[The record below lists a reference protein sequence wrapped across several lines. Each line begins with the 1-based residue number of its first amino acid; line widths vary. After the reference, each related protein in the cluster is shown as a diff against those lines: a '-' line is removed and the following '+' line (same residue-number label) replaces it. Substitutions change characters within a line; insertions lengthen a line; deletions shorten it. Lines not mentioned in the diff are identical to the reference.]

1 MMHEVE
7 PPPIQYQ
14 VSTKLQP
21 KRAKRQSKVGMIA
34 AALGSLI
41 GLPAVGYVATRS
53 VAPAA
58 VSIAASGGMPAF
70 AASVKLTGAST
81 QNKAT
86 YALCGVDV
94 ANLSR
99 KPIKSLAFTVEVRD
113 GNRECQSLRQTSI
126 AMCQAALT
134 LAEPAASQ

>member
-70 AASVKLTGAST
+70 AASVKLTGAARRT
-81 QNKAT
+81 KQLMH
-86 YALCGVDV
+86 YAV
-94 ANLSR
+94 
-99 KPIKSLAFTVEVRD
+99 
-113 GNRECQSLRQTSI
+113 
-126 AMCQAALT
+126 LT
-134 LAEPAASQ
+134 LPISLESRLSHWRLLLK